1 MYNRV
6 AGKIRRLSE
15 SVNGR
20 IFTAA
25 VIIAA
30 LASLVKV
37 VSLAKE
43 MFIARIFGAGDAL
56 DAFYVAILLPGFL
69 AGIMSSFGSAFV
81 PTYIQVR
88 ETEGDLAAQRLFSTV
103 AAFILAALL
112 GLSLFLGVTAQWL
125 LPIMGS
131 GFGPEKL
138 ALTRTLLF
146 VLLGLL
152 SMTGLSMLWRAMLNA
167 RECFALTALAPIMN
181 PLIIVI
187 AIVAS
192 SRSRRIYALAL
203 GTVFGTLGEMAIA
216 GYGLWRRGIPIIPR
230 SYGLTRPVRQVLGQ
244 AAPVAAG
251 AVLMGS
257 TTLVDQSMA
266 AMLGSGSVAAL
277 NYANK
282 LTPLLLS
289 IGVSSLAT
297 AVLPNF
303 SRLSANQDWTGLR
316 HVLNTYTNLIA
327 LVTVPL
333 TVVLIIFSEPI
344 IATFFQGGAFS
355 AQDAHL
361 VARVQSLLF
370 LQLPFYAIG
379 NLYVTAISSLR
390 RNQILMWGTTI
401 AISVNILLN
410 LLFMKILGL
419 PGIALSTSG
428 VYLVAFFYLRF
439 MLMRTLR
446 AHEATDL
453 TTTSP
458 CARTFIQTRNHD
470 VRTSQVR
477 PIRYDN

>member
-1 MYNRV
+1 MYNRA

-25 VIIAA
+25 VTIGA

-43 MFIARIFGAGDAL
+43 MLIARIFGAGDAL
-56 DAFYVAILLPGFL
+56 DAFYVAILLPAFL
-69 AGIMSSFGSAFV
+69 ISIIVNSFGSAFV
-81 PTYIQVR
+81 PTYIRVR
-88 ETEGDLAAQRLFSTV
+88 ETEGDLAAQRLFSSV
-103 AAFILAALL
+103 AAFNLAALL
-112 GLSLFLGVTAQWL
+112 GLSLLLAVTAQWL
-125 LPIMGS
+125 LPIIGS

-146 VLLGLL
+146 ISLGLL
-152 SMTGLSMLWRAMLNA
+152 SVAGLSMLWRATLNA

-181 PLIIVI
+181 PVIILI

-192 SRSRRIYALAL
+192 SGSRRIYALAL
-203 GTVFGTLGEMAIA
+203 GTVLGGVGELAIA

-230 SYGLTRPVRQVLGQ
+230 WYGLTGPVRQVLGQ

-257 TTLVDQSMA
+257 TTLVDQAMA
-266 AMLGSGSVAAL
+266 AMLGAGSVAAL

-289 IGVSSLAT
+289 IGVSSLAI
-297 AVLPNF
+297 AVLPSL
-303 SRLSANQDWTGLR
+303 SRLSANQDWVGLR
-316 HVLNTYTNLIA
+316 HVLNTYTKLIA
-327 LVTVPL
+327 FVTVPL
-333 TVVLIIFSEPI
+333 TVVLIILSEQL
-344 IATFFQGGAFS
+344 IATFFQGGAFT

-390 RNQILMWGTTI
+390 RNQILMWGATI
-401 AISVNILLN
+401 SISVNILLN
-410 LLFMKILGL
+410 LLFMRILGL

-428 VYLVAFFYLRF
+428 VYLISFLYLRF
-439 MLMRTLR
+439 MLMHTLR
-446 AHEATDL
+446 EHEATEAKAA
-453 TTTSP
+453 
-458 CARTFIQTRNHD
+458 CA
-470 VRTSQVR
+470 VASVVAAG
-477 PIRYDN
+477 

>member
-6 AGKIRRLSE
+6 AGNIRRLSE

-25 VIIAA
+25 VIIAI

-43 MFIARIFGAGDAL
+43 MLIARVFGAGDAL
-56 DAFYVAILLPGFL
+56 DAFYVALLLPGFL
-69 AGIMSSFGSAFV
+69 ASIMVNSFGSAFV

-88 ETEGDLAAQRLFSTV
+88 ETEGDLAAGRLFSTV
-103 AAFILAALL
+103 AAFNLAALL
-112 GLSLFLGVTAQWL
+112 GLSLFLAVTAQWL
-125 LPIMGS
+125 LPIIGS
-131 GFGPEKL
+131 SFGPEKL
-138 ALTRTLLF
+138 ALTRTLFF
-146 VLLGLL
+146 VSLGLL
-152 SMTGLSMLWRAMLNA
+152 SVTSLSMLWRAMLNA

-181 PLIIVI
+181 PVIILI

-192 SRSRRIYALAL
+192 SGSRRIYALAL
-203 GTVFGTLGEMAIA
+203 GTVFGAVGELAIT

-230 SYGLTRPVRQVLGQ
+230 WYGFTGRVRQVLGQ
-244 AAPVAAG
+244 AAPAAAG

-257 TTLVDQSMA
+257 TALVDQSMA
-266 AMLGSGSVAAL
+266 AMLGSGNVAAL

-297 AVLPNF
+297 AVLPSL
-303 SRLSANQDWTGLR
+303 SRLSANQDWAGLR
-316 HVLNTYTNLIA
+316 HVLSTYTNLIA

-333 TVVLIIFSEPI
+333 TVVLIIFSEPL
-344 IATFFQGGAFS
+344 IATFFQAGAFT

-410 LLFMKILGL
+410 LLFMRLLGL

-428 VYLVAFFYLRF
+428 VYLVNVFYLRF

-446 AHEATDL
+446 KLETTEAKAA
-453 TTTSP
+453 
-458 CARTFIQTRNHD
+458 CAMAS
-470 VRTSQVR
+470 VASAG
-477 PIRYDN
+477 

>member
-6 AGKIRRLSE
+6 AGKIRRMND

-30 LASLVKV
+30 LASVVKV

-43 MFIARIFGAGDAL
+43 MLIARIFGAGDAI
-56 DAFYVAILLPGFL
+56 DAFYVAILLPSFL
-69 AGIMSSFGSAFV
+69 SSIIVNSFGSAFV

-103 AAFILAALL
+103 AALNLAALL
-112 GLSLFLGVTAQWL
+112 GLTVFLAVTAQWL
-125 LPIMGS
+125 LPIIGS
-131 GFGPEKL
+131 GFGPQKL
-138 ALTRTLLF
+138 ALTRTLF
-146 VLLGLL
+146 FISLGLL
-152 SMTGLSMLWRAMLNA
+152 LVTGFSMLWRAILNA
-167 RECFALTALAPIMN
+167 RECFALAALAPIMY
-181 PLIIVI
+181 PVIVLI
-187 AIVAS
+187 AICAS
-192 SRSRRIYALAL
+192 RGSGRIYALAL
-203 GTVFGTLGEMAIA
+203 GSVAGTLGELAIA
-216 GYGLWRRGIPIIPR
+216 GYGLRRRGISIIPR
-230 SYGLTRPVRQVLGQ
+230 WYGLTGPVRQVLRQ
-244 AAPVAAG
+244 AAPVTAG

-257 TTLVDQSMA
+257 TALVDQSMA

-297 AVLPNF
+297 AVLPSF
-303 SRLSANQDWTGLR
+303 SRLSANQDWAGLR
-316 HVLNTYTNLIA
+316 RVLNTYTSLIA
-327 LVTVPL
+327 LVAVPL
-333 TVVLIIFSEPI
+333 TVVLIILSEPL

-355 AQDAHL
+355 IQDAHL

-379 NLYVTAISSLR
+379 MLYVVAINSLR

-401 AISVNILLN
+401 SISVNVLLN
-410 LLFMKILGL
+410 FLFMRIFGL
-419 PGIALSTSG
+419 PGIALSTSC

-446 AHEATDL
+446 EHEATEAK
-453 TTTSP
+453 TAYAIGS
-458 CARTFIQTRNHD
+458 
-470 VRTSQVR
+470 VVSVG
-477 PIRYDN
+477 

>member
-25 VIIAA
+25 IIIAA

-43 MFIARIFGAGDAL
+43 MLIARIFGAGDAL
-56 DAFYVAILLPGFL
+56 DAFYVALLLPCFL
-69 AGIMSSFGSAFV
+69 ASIMVNSFGCAFV

-88 ETEGDLAAQRLFSTV
+88 ETKGDLAAQRLFSSV
-103 AAFILAALL
+103 AAFNLAALL
-112 GLSLFLGVTAQWL
+112 GLSLFLAVTAQWL
-125 LPIMGS
+125 LPIIGS
-131 GFGPEKL
+131 SFGPEKL
-138 ALTRTLLF
+138 ALTRTLFF
-146 VLLGLL
+146 VSLGLL
-152 SMTGLSMLWRAMLNA
+152 SVTGLSMLWRAMLNA
-167 RECFALTALAPIMN
+167 RECFALTALAPIMT
-181 PLIIVI
+181 PVIILI
-187 AIVAS
+187 AMVAS
-192 SRSRRIYALAL
+192 SGSLRIYALAL
-203 GTVFGTLGEMAIA
+203 GTVFGAVGELAIA
-216 GYGLWRRGIPIIPR
+216 GYGLKRRGIPIIPR
-230 SYGLTRPVRQVLGQ
+230 WYGLTGPVRQVLGQ
-244 AAPVAAG
+244 AAPAAAG

-297 AVLPNF
+297 AVLPSF
-303 SRLSANQDWTGLR
+303 SRLSANQDWAGLR
-316 HVLNTYTNLIA
+316 HILNTYTNLIA

-333 TVVLIIFSEPI
+333 AVVLIIFSEPL
-344 IATFFQGGAFS
+344 IATFFQAGAFT

-370 LQLPFYAIG
+370 LQLPFYAVG
-379 NLYVTAISSLR
+379 NLYVSAISSLR
-390 RNQILMWGTTI
+390 RNQILMWGTII

-410 LLFMKILGL
+410 LLFMRILGL

-428 VYLVAFFYLRF
+428 VYLINVFYLRI

-446 AHEATDL
+446 ESEGAEAKAA
-453 TTTSP
+453 
-458 CARTFIQTRNHD
+458 CAMAS
-470 VRTSQVR
+470 VASAG
-477 PIRYDN
+477 

>member
-6 AGKIRRLSE
+6 AGKIRRIND

-20 IFTAA
+20 IFTAT
-25 VIIAA
+25 IILAA

-43 MFIARIFGAGDAL
+43 MLIARIFGAGDAL
-56 DAFYVAILLPGFL
+56 DAFYVALLLPAFL
-69 AGIMSSFGSAFV
+69 SGIVGSFGSAFV

-103 AAFILAALL
+103 AAFNVAVLL
-112 GLSLFLGVTAQWL
+112 GLSLFLAMVAQWL
-125 LPIMGS
+125 LPVIGS

-138 ALTRTLLF
+138 AVTRMLLF

-152 SMTGLSMLWRAMLNA
+152 SVTGVSMLWRAMLNA
-167 RECFALTALAPIMN
+167 RECFALAALAPIMN
-181 PLIIVI
+181 PMIVLI
-187 AIVAS
+187 AMLAGGG
-192 SRSRRIYALAL
+192 SRRVYALAW
-203 GTVFGTLGEMAIA
+203 GTLFGAVGELAIV
-216 GYGLWRRGIPIIPR
+216 GYALWRRGIPIIPR
-230 SYGLTRPVRQVLGQ
+230 WYGVTGPVRQVLRQ

-251 AVLMGS
+251 ILLMGS

-282 LTPLLLS
+282 LPPLLLS

-303 SRLSANQDWTGLR
+303 SRLSANQDWAGLR
-316 HVLNTYTNLIA
+316 YVLNTYTNLIA
-327 LVTVPL
+327 MVTVPL
-333 TVVLIIFSEPI
+333 TVVLIFFSEPL
-344 IATFFQGGAFS
+344 IATFFQAGAFT

-361 VARVQSLLF
+361 VARVQSLFF

-379 NLYVTAISSLR
+379 NLYVNAISSLR

-410 LLFMKILGL
+410 LLFMRILGL

-428 VYLVAFFYLRF
+428 VYLVNLFYLRL

-446 AHEATDL
+446 KNEGSEAKAA
-453 TTTSP
+453 
-458 CARTFIQTRNHD
+458 CAMA
-470 VRTSQVR
+470 SAASAG
-477 PIRYDN
+477 

>member
-6 AGKIRRLSE
+6 ASKIRRMND

-30 LASLVKV
+30 LASVVKV

-43 MFIARIFGAGDAL
+43 MLIARIFGAGDAL
-56 DAFYVAILLPGFL
+56 DAFYVAILLPSFL
-69 AGIMSSFGSAFV
+69 GSIIMNSYGSAFV

-88 ETEGDLAAQRLFSTV
+88 EMEGDLAAQRLFSTV
-103 AAFILAALL
+103 AAFNLAVLL
-112 GLSLFLGVTAQWL
+112 GFTVFLAVTARWL
-125 LPIMGS
+125 LPIIGS

-138 ALTRTLLF
+138 ALTRYLFFISLGTLL
-146 VLLGLL
+146 V
-152 SMTGLSMLWRAMLNA
+152 TGLSTLWRAMLNA
-167 RECFALTALAPIMN
+167 RECFALAALAPVMYPVMI
-181 PLIIVI
+181 LI

-192 SRSRRIYALAL
+192 SGSRRIYALAV
-203 GTVFGTLGEMAIA
+203 GTVFGTVGELAIT
-216 GYGLWRRGIPIIPR
+216 GYGLWHRGIPIIPR
-230 SYGLTRPVRQVLGQ
+230 WYGLTKPLRQVLGQ
-244 AAPVAAG
+244 TAPVAAG

-282 LTPLLLS
+282 LTPLVLS

-297 AVLPNF
+297 AVLPSF
-303 SRLSANQDWTGLR
+303 SRLTANQDWAGLR
-316 HVLNTYTNLIA
+316 RVLNTYTKLVA

-333 TVVLIIFSEPI
+333 TVALLIFSEPL

-355 AQDAHL
+355 RQDAHL

-379 NLYVTAISSLR
+379 MLYVAAINSLR
-390 RNQILMWGTTI
+390 RNQILIWGTTI
-401 AISVNILLN
+401 SISVNVLLN
-410 LLFMKILGL
+410 LLFMRILGL

-446 AHEATDL
+446 RLEATEAK
-453 TTTSP
+453 TAYAIASVV
-458 CARTFIQTRNHD
+458 AAG
-470 VRTSQVR
+470 
-477 PIRYDN
+477 

>member
-6 AGKIRRLSE
+6 AGKIRRMND

-25 VIIAA
+25 IIIGA
-30 LASLVKV
+30 LASLVKI

-43 MFIARIFGAGDAL
+43 ILIARIFGAGDTL

-69 AGIMSSFGSAFV
+69 SSIMVNSFSPAFI

-88 ETEGDLAAQRLFSTV
+88 ETEGDLAAQRLFSSV
-103 AAFILAALL
+103 AAFNLAALL
-112 GLSLFLGVTAQWL
+112 GVSLALTVTAQWL
-125 LPIMGS
+125 LPIIGS

-146 VLLGLL
+146 VSIG
-152 SMTGLSMLWRAMLNA
+152 SMSVAGLSTSWRAMLNA

-181 PLIIVI
+181 PVIIFI

-192 SRSRRIYALAL
+192 SGSQRIYALAL
-203 GTVFGTLGEMAIA
+203 GTVFGAVGELALA

-230 SYGLTRPVRQVLGQ
+230 WYGLTGPVRQVLRQ
-244 AAPVAAG
+244 AAPAAAG
-251 AVLMGS
+251 ALLMGS
-257 TTLVDQSMA
+257 TALVDQSMA

-282 LTPLLLS
+282 VTPLLLS
-289 IGVSSLAT
+289 IGISSLAT
-297 AVLPNF
+297 AVLPSF
-303 SRLSANQDWTGLR
+303 SRLSANQDWAGLR

-333 TVVLIIFSEPI
+333 TVVLIIFSEPLI
-344 IATFFQGGAFS
+344 TTFFQGGAFT

-379 NLYVTAISSLR
+379 ILYVNAISSLR

-401 AISVNILLN
+401 SISVNILLN
-410 LLFMKILGL
+410 LLFMRILGL

-439 MLMRTLR
+439 MLMRTLSE
-446 AHEATDL
+446 HEAIEPKAARGIA
-453 TTTSP
+453 SP
-458 CARTFIQTRNHD
+458 A
-470 VRTSQVR
+470 SAG
-477 PIRYDN
+477 

>member
-1 MYNRV
+1 MYNRA
-6 AGKIRRLSE
+6 AGKIRWLKE

-30 LASLVKV
+30 LASLVKA

-43 MFIARIFGAGDAL
+43 MRIARVFGAGDAL

-69 AGIMSSFGSAFV
+69 SSIVSSFGNAFI

-88 ETEGDLAAQRLFSTV
+88 ETEGELAAQRLFSTV
-103 AAFILAALL
+103 ATLNIAALVA
-112 GLSLFLGVTAQWL
+112 LSLFLAVTAQWL
-125 LPIMGS
+125 LPVIGS

-146 VLLGLL
+146 VLLGQL
-152 SMTGLSMLWRAMLNA
+152 SATGLSMLWRAVLNA
-167 RECFALTALAPIMN
+167 RECFALTALAPIVS
-181 PLIIVI
+181 PVIILI
-187 AIVAS
+187 ALVAS
-192 SRSRRIYALAL
+192 SGSRRIYALAL
-203 GTVFGTLGEMAIA
+203 GTVFGTVGELAIT
-216 GYGLWRRGIPIIPR
+216 GYGLCRRGIPIVPR
-230 SYGLTRPVRQVLGQ
+230 WHGLTGPVRQVLGQ

-251 AVLMGS
+251 AVLMSS

-282 LTPLLLS
+282 VTPLLLT

-297 AVLPNF
+297 AVLPSF
-303 SRLSANQDWTGLR
+303 SRLSADQDWAELR
-316 HVLNTYTNLIA
+316 HVLNTFTNLLA

-333 TVVLIIFSEPI
+333 TVILIIFSEQLI
-344 IATFFQGGAFS
+344 STFFQGGAFT
-355 AQDAHL
+355 AQDVRM

-379 NLYVTAISSLR
+379 NLYVHAISSLR
-390 RNQILMWGTTI
+390 RNHILMWGTTI
-401 AISVNILLN
+401 AVCVNILLN
-410 LLFMKILGL
+410 LLFMRILGL

-428 VYLVAFFYLRF
+428 VYLLNALYLRI

-446 AHEATDL
+446 ESEGAEAKA
-453 TTTSP
+453 S
-458 CARTFIQTRNHD
+458 CAIAS
-470 VRTSQVR
+470 VVSAG
-477 PIRYDN
+477 

>member
-6 AGKIRRLSE
+6 AGKIRRMSE

-25 VIIAA
+25 IIIAA

-43 MFIARIFGAGDAL
+43 MLIARIFGAGDAL

-69 AGIMSSFGSAFV
+69 SSIMVNSFGTAFV

-88 ETEGDLAAQRLFSTV
+88 ETEGDLAAQRLFSSV
-103 AAFILAALL
+103 AAFNLAALL
-112 GLSLFLGVTAQWL
+112 GLSLFLAVTAQWL
-125 LPIMGS
+125 LPIIGS

-138 ALTRTLLF
+138 ALTRTLFF
-146 VLLGLL
+146 VSLGLL
-152 SMTGLSMLWRAMLNA
+152 SVTGLSMLWRAMLNA

-181 PLIIVI
+181 PVIILI

-192 SRSRRIYALAL
+192 SGSRRIYALAL
-203 GTVFGTLGEMAIA
+203 GTVFGAVGELAIA

-230 SYGLTRPVRQVLGQ
+230 WYGLTGPVRQVLGQ

-297 AVLPNF
+297 AVLPSF
-303 SRLSANQDWTGLR
+303 SRLSANQDWAGLR
-316 HVLNTYTNLIA
+316 HVLNTYTKLIA

-333 TVVLIIFSEPI
+333 TVVLIIFSEPL
-344 IATFFQGGAFS
+344 IATFFQGGAFT

-379 NLYVTAISSLR
+379 ILYVTAISSLR

-410 LLFMKILGL
+410 LLFMRILGL

-428 VYLVAFFYLRF
+428 VYLVTFFYLRF

-446 AHEATDL
+446 EHEATEAKAA
-453 TTTSP
+453 
-458 CARTFIQTRNHD
+458 CAMAS
-470 VRTSQVR
+470 VASAG
-477 PIRYDN
+477 